1 MEILAKRNQVL
12 YNEDAGKELRKSHE
26 NPYIIELYEKYLG
39 KPLSEKAHH
48 LLHTHYFKR
57 QQL

>member
-1 MEILAKRNQVL
+1 MSVLAKRSKVL
-12 YNEDAGKELRKSHE
+12 YDEDAGKPERKSHE
-26 NPYIIELYEKYLG
+26 NPYIKELYEKFLG

-57 QQL
+57 KKL